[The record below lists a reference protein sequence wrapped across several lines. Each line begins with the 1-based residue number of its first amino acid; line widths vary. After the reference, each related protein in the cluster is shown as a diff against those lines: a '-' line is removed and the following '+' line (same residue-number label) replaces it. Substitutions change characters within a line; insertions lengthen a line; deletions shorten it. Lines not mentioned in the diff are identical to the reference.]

1 MTKEK
6 VRQLLASGSITQTE
20 ADEMLIDINRRD
32 AVLAEQ
38 NKAEEF
44 MQKIEAAPLHTI
56 KRLVKTKAA
65 TMQVR
70 ASLMD
75 DSFEAKAKRKKAY
88 NLTRSIRGIGGVS
101 FD

>member
-6 VRQLLASGSITQTE
+6 VKQLLASGAITQVE
-20 ADEMLIDINRRD
+20 ADEMLVNIVRRES
-32 AVLAEQ
+32 AIAEA

-44 MQKIEAAPLHTI
+44 MVKIEAAPIHTV
-56 KRLVKTKAA
+56 KRMVKQKAA
-65 TMQVR
+65 VMQVR

-75 DSFEAKAKRKKAY
+75 DSFESKAKRKKAY
-88 NLTRSIRGIGGVS
+88 NLSRSIRGIGGVS

>member
-1 MTKEK
+1 MTEQR
-6 VRQLLASGSITQTE
+6 VLELLAAGVFTQVE
-20 ADEMLIDINRRD
+20 ADAMIVDIRRRE
-32 AVLAEQ
+32 AAIAEA

-44 MQKIEAAPLHTI
+44 LAKLEAAPIHTV
-56 KRLVKTKAA
+56 KRMVKQKAA
-65 TMQVR
+65 VMQVR

-88 NLTRSIRGIGGVS
+88 NLSRSIRGIGGVS